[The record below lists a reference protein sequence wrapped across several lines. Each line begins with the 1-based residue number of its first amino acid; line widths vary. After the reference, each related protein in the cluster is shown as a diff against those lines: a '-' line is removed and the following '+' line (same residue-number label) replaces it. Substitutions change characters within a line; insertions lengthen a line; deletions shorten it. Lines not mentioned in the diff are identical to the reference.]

1 MMNWKFLALAGLTAV
16 IAACGPGGGGNPATI
31 NSFTVDKP
39 TIPSAQQVKLAWDVA
54 NADSLT
60 LSANGAT
67 GETITPATTGT
78 KDVNVAATTKFTLTA
93 KRAGSA
99 DAVKELTV
107 TVGTVSQIIT
117 ISGTV
122 VKWTGKPLQVNITV
136 KDSSGTKTTTSNG
149 QGKFTL
155 ANVSTPY
162 EINAVPTAG
171 SGIVPLGYA
180 RVTTATPTIVLRKD
194 AFAADTAPGF
204 QNECTP
210 VPVDGRI
217 KTTFSQAVGASNT
230 GRLYYIAPGISYRPT
245 ESYAISPVLPAGT
258 NNYTLSVPFDKDVC
272 YDKLVGSVV
281 YIERN
286 QFGTIVAK
294 GNEDNVNVRPNLD
307 TLLDGSNASS
317 PVLSIRNSNSADFRG
332 TLTSFP
338 SNTTVAKVN
347 AYMRVE
353 YETTR
358 SQDGA
363 KKLVQAYAPIVLDD
377 LLDQNDITADYG
389 FEGLQISNASPSFT
403 LPIENFSDASK
414 VQYRVGAFTRPDD
427 KTNKLVWMWS
437 DVLKGSGAAGINL
450 ALPSLS
456 GTQRPSGDTKY
467 LPIFQGP
474 NAEVLPI
481 FESAEVQSDT
491 FTEGLGNIYYAG
503 FVGGTQNWLG
513 ATSPVANKP
522 IEYQLVPMNEPAR
535 NSLNQTYFNFALNS
549 LDVREAAASKNDS
562 ADKVLDGR
570 SIHRN
575 MFTDAAATEPDLLR
589 GGAWNIVP
597 TAYKFEN

>member
-1 MMNWKFLALAGLTAV
+1 MMNWKYLAFAGL
-16 IAACGPGGGGNPATI
+16 AAALVACPGPNPNSQATI

-39 TIPSAQQVKLAWDVA
+39 TIPSAQEVTLSWNVQ

-67 GETITPATTGT
+67 AETLTPVTTGT
-78 KDVNVAATTKFTLTA
+78 KKVNVANTTKFVLTA
-93 KRAGSA
+93 KRAGA
-99 DAVKELTV
+99 TDATKELTV
-107 TVGTVSQIIT
+107 TVGTVSQTIT
-117 ISGTV
+117 INGTV
-122 VKWTGKPLQVNITV
+122 LKWTGKPLQVNITV

-180 RVTTATPTIVLRKD
+180 RVTTASPIIVLRKD

-210 VPVDGRI
+210 IPVDGRI
-217 KTTFSQAVGASNT
+217 KAVFSQAVGASNT
-230 GRLYYIAPGISYRPT
+230 ARLYYIAPGIDYRPT
-245 ESYAISPVLPAGT
+245 ESYAISPELPAGT
-258 NNYTLSVPFDKDVC
+258 TNYTLSVKFDKDMC
-272 YDKLVGSVV
+272 YDKLLGSVV

-286 QFGTIVAK
+286 AFGTIVAK
-294 GNEDNVNVRPNLD
+294 GNEDNVSVRPNLD

-332 TLTSFP
+332 TITSFP

-347 AYMRVE
+347 AFMRVE

-358 SQDGA
+358 SQDGV

-377 LLDQNDITADYG
+377 GLDQNDITADYG
-389 FEGLQISNASPSFT
+389 YTGLQISNAAPNFT

-437 DVLKGSGAAGINL
+437 DVQKGSGAAGINL

-491 FTEGLGNIYYAG
+491 MTEGLGNLYYAG
-503 FVGGTQNWLG
+503 FVGGSQTWLG
-513 ATSPVANKP
+513 ATSPIANKP

-535 NSLNQTYFNFALNS
+535 NSLNQTYFNFALNA

-570 SIHRN
+570 AIHRN
-575 MFTDAAATEPDLLR
+575 MFTDSAATEPDLLR

-597 TAYKFEN
+597 TPYKFIN